1 MTKWIAA
8 AAFLLLGPVLAGLL
22 AGLDR
27 KISARLQRRLGP
39 PLLQPFYDISKLLQK
54 EKITSRGLSAS
65 RFYLAGY
72 LVFIL
77 WGGAVFFAGGDL
89 LIVIFALALSNVFL
103 VLCAFSASSPYSHIG
118 AERELLLTMAS
129 EPMLLVTALGLYAV
143 TRSFSVSQ
151 MMAQGTPLI
160 VALPGIFFGLLYVL
174 TIKLRKSP
182 FDLST
187 SHHAHQEIVK
197 GLTTEFSGPALA
209 VIELGHWYETLILL
223 GLVYLFLAAW
233 PVVAVLVTLAVFV
246 GETLID
252 NTNARIK
259 WQGTLRSAWL
269 VTLVCGF
276 VNLAG
281 LEVWKSFGG

>member
-8 AAFLLLGPVLAGLL
+8 AAFIVLGPVLAGLL

-39 PLLQPFYDISKLLQK
+39 PLLQPFYDVYKLLQK
-54 EKITSRGLSAS
+54 ETITSRGLSAS

-72 LVFIL
+72 LLFIL

-89 LIVIFALALSNVFL
+89 LIVIFALALSSVFL

-129 EPMLLVTALGLYAV
+129 EPMLLVAALGLYGA
-143 TRSFSVSQ
+143 TRSFSVST
-151 MMAQGTPLI
+151 MVAQDTPL
-160 VALPGIFFGLLYVL
+160 VFLLPGIFFGLLYVL

-209 VIELGHWYETLILL
+209 VIELGHWYETVILL
-223 GLVYLFLAAW
+223 GFVYLFFAAW
-233 PVVAVLVTLAVFV
+233 PAVGIVATLAVFV

-269 VTLVCGF
+269 VTLVCGLL
-276 VNLAG
+276 NLAG